1 MALRPKFADLCS
13 GESDYVLAIK
23 ESTLILFSRIRSNGQ
38 DEVSEVSGTNFKEEL
53 TFRAV

>member
-23 ESTLILFSRIRSNGQ
+23 ESTSILFSRIRSNGQ